1 MKQRILLAFL
11 SLAAFAVAA
20 PHRARGAAAGL
31 PTFSD
36 PLAVTNPFHPLP
48 PLGSAL
54 VKKLAGDDGTSE
66 VVILSPRTRTFE
78 AFGQTIA
85 TREVFELEFLFDWLI
100 EGSANYFAQADD
112 GTVYFFGEVVHV
124 FEPALAGE
132 EPSWL
137 VGGPTLPSDP
147 EGTVAAHE
155 PALFMPPRPAVGMT
169 WNPEDLPPDI
179 VETAV
184 VLATDA
190 TFAAGAKSIHGC
202 LLLHLSS
209 EGEDQHVKL
218 YAPGL
223 GEVYTADR
231 EVEFAIVSYRA
242 AE

>member
-1 MKQRILLAFL
+1 MKHRILLAFL
-11 SLAAFAVAA
+11 AFAAAVA
-20 PHRARGAAAGL
+20 PHPARGAAAGV

-36 PLAVTNPFHPLP
+36 PLAVTNPLHPLP
-48 PLGSAL
+48 PLGSAM
-54 VKKLAGDDGTSE
+54 VKSLAGDDGTSE

-85 TREVFELEFLFDWLI
+85 AREVFELEFLFDWLI

-112 GTVYFFGEVVHV
+112 GTVYYFGEVVRV
-124 FEPALAGE
+124 FEPALAGA

-147 EGTVAAHE
+147 PETVAARE
-155 PALFMPPRPAVGMT
+155 PAVFMPPRPAVGMT

-190 TFAAGAKSIHGC
+190 TFDAGAESLTGC
-202 LLLHLSS
+202 LMLHLSS
-209 EGEDQHVKL
+209 DGEDQHVKL

-223 GEVYTADR
+223 GEIYTADR
-231 EVEFAIVSYRA
+231 EVEFVIVSYRA
-242 AE
+242 AD